1 MRFRLT
7 PLFVVLAGALAIA
20 AFAVPAGA
28 KLKTKTFVNGTPRA
42 IPDDPGPG
50 AAGAQAVS
58 GIAVKGK
65 GEVKDVNVGVRI
77 THQRDSDLHIYL
89 FRGETYALLSADN
102 GGRNNGYGAG
112 TADCNGQPTVFDG
125 AAPGFIQF
133 ATAPFAGSFR
143 PQQTLGVF
151 DGRNAKGTWALVV
164 FDAAKD
170 ATGTLDCWRLQIKR
184 KVHK

>member
-7 PLFVVLAGALAIA
+7 PLCVVLAAALAIA
-20 AFAVPAGA
+20 AFAAPAGA
-28 KLKTKTFVNGTPRA
+28 KLKTKTYVNGTPMA

-50 AAGAQAVS
+50 AAGGQVLS
-58 GIAVKGK
+58 GISVKGK

-77 THQRDSDLHIYL
+77 THPRDSDLHIYL
-89 FRGETYALLSADN
+89 FRGETYALLSAAN

-133 ATAPFAGSFR
+133 ATAPFAGAFK

-151 DGRNAKGTWALVV
+151 DGDNAKGSWGLVV
-164 FDAAKD
+164 FDAANG
-170 ATGTLDCWRLQIKR
+170 ATGTLNCWRLQVKR